1 MLVKK
6 KFVTSI
12 CPPFERSNQMKWK
25 FVYNL
30 WREKIVAEL
39 GFEPVSQK
47 FVVPWGLAKKMLSTT
62 NRKRKIEL
70 SGPSCWSPRC
80 SSELIRRWSNCLRS
94 RLDHVVVD
102 LLVADVVVVVLVA
115 VVGTSR
121 RRRSPRRWT
130 LFGSQWRWLSR
141 LLNTLRRPCCGCC
154 CCDVVLM
161 RILLSQSRW
170 RSRLNWHLVVVVAAV
185 GLGRLQLGCHVVVVV
200 GLRSQSWFL
209 TKQWTRPGSI
219 DVWGDLWSG
228 KEWQKSEPVNQGLF
242 DLWDEIKQWAP
253 WNLVWVCKKMM
264 SQSTR
269 GFSISEVKLIKWS
282 SRDWSLVKKWKNKT
296 QVTSWEK
303 GKNWK
308 LLGTTGIEP
317 GLFCGHK
324 KT

>member
-1 MLVKK
+1 MGTWNSISGWFQSGNGVAGGNKQKLCFFQLLKRSRDFNLSPFWKIEPDQVKK
-6 KFVTSI
+6 FL
-12 CPPFERSNQMKWK
+12 C
-25 FVYNL
+25 NL

-47 FVVPWGLAKKMLSTT
+47 FVVPWGLALKKMLSTT

-102 LLVADVVVVVLVA
+102 LLVADVVVVLVA
-115 VVGTSR
+115 VVETSR

-170 RSRLNWHLVVVVAAV
+170 RSRLHWHLVVVVAAV

-253 WNLVWVCKKMM
+253 WNLV
-264 SQSTR
+264 
-269 GFSISEVKLIKWS
+269 
-282 SRDWSLVKKWKNKT
+282 
-296 QVTSWEK
+296 
-303 GKNWK
+303 
-308 LLGTTGIEP
+308 
-317 GLFCGHK
+317 
-324 KT
+324 

>member
-1 MLVKK
+1 MCSNLPFYIRWMGTWNSISGLFQSGNGVSGGNKKLCFLQLLEKKIRDFNLSPFREIEPDEMKVCLQLV
-6 KFVTSI
+6 
-12 CPPFERSNQMKWK
+12 ER
-25 FVYNL
+25 
-30 WREKIVAEL
+30 KIAAEL

-47 FVVPWGLAKKMLSTT
+47 LVVPWGLAKKMLSTT

-102 LLVADVVVVVLVA
+102 LLVADVVVVLVA
-115 VVGTSR
+115 VVETSR

-170 RSRLNWHLVVVVAAV
+170 RSRLNWHLVDVVAAV

-228 KEWQKSEPVNQGLF
+228 EEWQKSEPVDQGLF

-253 WNLVWVCKKMM
+253 WNLV
-264 SQSTR
+264 
-269 GFSISEVKLIKWS
+269 
-282 SRDWSLVKKWKNKT
+282 
-296 QVTSWEK
+296 
-303 GKNWK
+303 
-308 LLGTTGIEP
+308 
-317 GLFCGHK
+317 
-324 KT
+324 

>member
-1 MLVKK
+1 MVLREGIKK
-6 KFVTSI
+6 AMVPSI
-12 CPPFERSNQMKWK
+12 AWENNSWLLSVPLSRDRTRWNESLFTTWGEKKLLLNWGSNPCHKSWWC
-25 FVYNL
+25 L
-30 WREKIVAEL
+30 E
-39 GFEPVSQK
+39 
-47 FVVPWGLAKKMLSTT
+47 GLLKKMLSTT

-102 LLVADVVVVVLVA
+102 LLVADVVVVLVA

-170 RSRLNWHLVVVVAAV
+170 RSRLHWHLVVVVAAV

-228 KEWQKSEPVNQGLF
+228 EEWQKSEPVNQGLF

-253 WNLVWVCKKMM
+253 WNLVWVCKNDEPIN
-264 SQSTR
+264 Q
-269 GFSISEVKLIKWS
+269 GFLNLWGEIE
-282 SRDWSLVKKWKNKT
+282 KN
-296 QVTSWEK
+296 E
-303 GKNWK
+303 
-308 LLGTTGIEP
+308 LPGT
-317 GLFCGHK
+317 GLW
-324 KT
+324 